1 MKIFSKKNLAAIV
14 ASTFILAGAAATPFI
29 VHAAEIDNGRPAI
42 HHQQM
47 NPEQIAQNMSETFGV
62 SKEDILKYQASGIN
76 FKDIGRAAFLANASG
91 KSLDE
96 VMSHKTP
103 DKKWK
108 DVAQELGITKEQM
121 KAAHQNIAAQ
131 QLNTKLGMDKEAA
144 LNLLREGYHAKDIG
158 MANELAKNTGKP
170 VNDILSLK
178 KINNTWKDVAD
189 SLGVSQDTFKQ
200 DMKDMHQAFPHRMH
214 RHE

>member
-1 MKIFSKKNLAAIV
+1 MFSKKTLAAIA

-29 VHAAEIDNGRPAI
+29 VHAAAVDNSRPAV

-47 NPEQIAQNMSETFGV
+47 SPEKVAQHMSETFGV
-62 SKEDILKYQASGIN
+62 SQADILKYQANGMK

-96 VMSHKTP
+96 VIALKTP
-103 DKKWK
+103 DNKWK
-108 DVAQELGITKEQM
+108 DVAKELGITKEQM
-121 KAAHQNIAAQ
+121 KTAHQNIAAQ
-131 QLNTKLGMDKEAA
+131 QLNHKMGIDKEAA
-144 LNLLREGYHAKDIG
+144 LDLLKQGYHAKDIA

-170 VNDILSLK
+170 TSDILSLK

-189 SLGVSQDTFKQ
+189 TLGVSQDTFKQ
-200 DMKDMHQAFPHRMH
+200 DMHDMHTAFPHRMH
-214 RHE
+214 